1 MSRIEAKDEV
11 LLVQL
16 GYKQEFKRDFGLLEL
31 FGVAYSIQ
39 GVVPSIASVLV
50 YSIPYGAA
58 RWLSWDPLRQL
69 PEAFITEH
77 FTFRLQSIEIIFHGF
92 WDISTL

>member
-58 RWLSWDPLRQL
+58 VTMAELGS
-69 PEAFITEH
+69 
-77 FTFRLQSIEIIFHGF
+77 
-92 WDISTL
+92 STPTSGGVYY